1 MPKISRQVKEIIRI
15 VVFLIIVGA
24 LLYFYAIYPLGQSKT
39 LFARPDIDDFDR
51 DSIVTNDAT
60 IWKEAGLPVDTFRV
74 ESDGLTNLACLYVPV
89 VDSTIEPK
97 GTVFLLHHQRDDRD
111 TLLQVAQQWHQLG
124 YAVAAYDQRAS
135 GRSTGRYHGEGG
147 YESTD
152 LIEVM
157 RYLDLRGQIIHP
169 LTVVG
174 YSVGGDAALLAA
186 LEEDRIDRVIA
197 VDPHLSTDR
206 MMDRVI
212 DQNDLLWFPLRSTML
227 WWWYNIRSSYAS
239 PYRELDN
246 VKAVA
251 CRTLLIVPDDAMD
264 DAEIVRIKELSP
276 AESLEMITADP
287 SYEST
292 TTIIE
297 RFVTG
302 E

>member
-1 MPKISRQVKEIIRI
+1 MSKISRQVKEIIQI

-24 LLYFYAIYPLGQSKT
+24 LLYFYAIYPLGQTKT
-39 LFARPDIDDFDR
+39 LFARPDIDDFDN

-60 IWKEAGLPVDTFRV
+60 IWEEAGLPVDTFRV

-89 VDSTIEPK
+89 VDSIIEPK
-97 GTVFLLHHQRDDRD
+97 GTIFLLHYQRDDRD
-111 TLLQVAQQWHQLG
+111 TLLPLARQLNELG
-124 YAVAAYDQRAS
+124 YAIVPYDQRAS
-135 GRSTGRYHGEGG
+135 ARSTGRYHGEGG

-186 LEEDRIDRVIA
+186 LEEKRIDRVVAI
-197 VDPHLSTDR
+197 DPHLSTDR

-212 DQNDLLWFPLRSTML
+212 DRNDLFWFPLRSTML

-264 DAEIVRIKELSP
+264 DAEVVRLKELSP
-276 AESLEMITADP
+276 AESLEIITGDL
-287 SYEST
+287 SYEATAS
-292 TTIIE
+292 IIE
-297 RFVTG
+297 GFVTG